1 MAIKRYLADADN
13 TIVNAYQPNL
23 ETRGTGSNTGRSDIV
38 EVYSI
43 YGRQQPS
50 SSTYQGSQELSRI
63 LMKFPTTSIA
73 KDRTNSVIPA
83 SGSVNFYLK
92 VFNAPHTRTVPR
104 DLTLMVYPVSQ
115 SWQEGEGLDLINYAD
130 LTKGR
135 PGSNWMSASNTSAWD
150 GTTGGTYIT
159 ASNQWNPH
167 GSQSV
172 SSLGSPPIYSQ
183 SFASG
188 LEDLEINITPLV
200 ELWMSGAMNN
210 YGIGIQ
216 LTSSQEAYYDAS
228 DAAVAA
234 SGSIQFNSETASDY
248 DGETFTV
255 KSTDGTE
262 VVYTLDDDTTSN
274 TYGASTT
281 NIGIQ
286 GAPAASKVSELVTA
300 AGNNSSN
307 AHYGKITFVEGSS
320 ATVALTQ
327 DTRGNAGNNTIST
340 SDSTDITVLG
350 FGGGTNA
357 GPILPITGGAMQSYY
372 TKRFFARGTQYF
384 FKRPVIEARWDSSKR
399 DDRGNFYYSS
409 SLAPGP
415 DNLNT
420 IYLYNYVRGQLRD
433 IPAVGATGSLNVS
446 LYSGSSDDSAPSG
459 SKLIL
464 YNGYYTVTGSWK
476 STGIYT
482 ASIAVTAA
490 ATPIETLYDVWWSG
504 STEYVTGAIKPDLDV
519 GFKDI
524 RDPVYYINVTNL
536 KNQYSTKETA
546 RLNLFVRSKFWNP
559 TIYTKANTAVENS
572 AIISASYRVFRVVDG
587 TEAVQYDTGSTF
599 GTGLSYDVSGNYFD
613 FDMGLLKGG
622 YTYGFKFA
630 FYDPELSSWIEQN
643 KVFKFRVKEYE
654 Y

>member
-115 SWQEGEGLDLINYAD
+115 SWQEGEGLDLINYTD

-135 PGSNWMSASNTSAWD
+135 PGSNWLSASNTAAW
-150 GTTGGTYIT
+150 TEVGGTYIT
-159 ASNQWNPH
+159 ASNQWDH
-167 GSQSV
+167 AA
-172 SSLGSPPIYSQ
+172 SLGAPPIYSQ
-183 SFASG
+183 SFTTG
-188 LEDLEINITPLV
+188 LEDLEIDITPLV
-200 ELWMSGAMNN
+200 EVWLDSKLDN
-210 YGIGIQ
+210 YGVGIQ
-216 LTSSQEAYYDAS
+216 LTSSQEAYY
-228 DAAVAA
+228 
-234 SGSIQFNSETASDY
+234 SGS
-248 DGETFTV
+248 
-255 KSTDGTE
+255 
-262 VVYTLDDDTTSN
+262 
-274 TYGASTT
+274 
-281 NIGIQ
+281 
-286 GAPAASKVSELVTA
+286 
-300 AGNNSSN
+300 
-307 AHYGKITFVEGSS
+307 
-320 ATVALTQ
+320 TVA
-327 DTRGNAGNNTIST
+327 GFKKSFNTGS
-340 SDSTDITVLG
+340 
-350 FGGGTNA
+350 
-357 GPILPITGGAMQSYY
+357 ILNITGGAMQSYY